1 MLEIKPKALYILVH
15 LYYNKLSYI
24 CGYVPSHC
32 SLVFL
37 RKKIFIGYILP
48 WKGCQ
53 TSISL
58 LDYHLYFFSKIIGG
72 NTNWK
77 PPLSCKV
84 YNYLNRIGCFF
95 LHPRCSKRKD
105 AADFA
110 ICMHV
115 SRRFIKCRIR
125 LDFFPLELEWQH
137 SSLFSVGFMKLSA
150 SGLLAAVWSGKGPPH
165 I

>member
-1 MLEIKPKALYILVH
+1 MFYLEKVFS
-15 LYYNKLSYI
+15 LS
-24 CGYVPSHC
+24 
-32 SLVFL
+32 L
-37 RKKIFIGYILP
+37 
-48 WKGCQ
+48 
-53 TSISL
+53 SL
-58 LDYHLYFFSKIIGG
+58 LDYHLYFSKIIGG

-115 SRRFIKCRIR
+115 SRCLIKNPMSVRIH
-125 LDFFPLELEWQH
+125 LDFFPLTQ
-137 SSLFSVGFMKLSA
+137 
-150 SGLLAAVWSGKGPPH
+150 
-165 I
+165 